1 MTPYNPKQRY
11 LISPEAVFG
20 LNPLRKYELL
30 FETLEPC
37 CAGCFPSKPR
47 GRRPLARETLLNALI
62 YKNLKQL
69 PTLFDLA
76 STLVDHP
83 RLAATCGLPPN
94 KSLWSL
100 EERLSSFL
108 EDIPNRALQTIRVN
122 LVKHLIERKEISGTF
137 LSIDSAA
144 VPVVVKANNLKTS
157 MKDRFD
163 KSKPPK
169 RDPEAR
175 LGVMIYFTTPFQKEP
190 RYFWGYRNHS
200 ITDCDAE
207 LPVWEVTKPANLQDT
222 SLFIPLFK
230 KLLEHFTFE
239 IQAVMGDAAY
249 DSEDNL
255 QFVIDELHAL
265 PRVARNPRWE
275 KRREPK
281 VSSSGGRICIA
292 GFEMLYWGAFTDRGK
307 IRKKF
312 VCPITHSKK
321 FAQQVPSCPWNH
333 PAFRRGNGCTAY
345 LRGDTEIRKEIDYG
359 SQIFKEHYDKRT
371 SSERVFSRLLSL
383 CMQRPSVYG
392 LNAVANHCTIAHIT
406 VLLIALT
413 AAKIGQTDKVRFVKK
428 FLPNL

>member
-1 MTPYNPKQRY
+1 MTPYNFKQQY

-37 CAGCFPSKPR
+37 LAGCFPSKTR
-47 GRRPLARETLLNALI
+47 GRQPLSRQALLNALI
-62 YKNLKQL
+62 YKNVKQL

-76 STLVDHP
+76 STLIDHP

-94 KSLWSL
+94 RSLWSL

-108 EDIPNRALQTIRVN
+108 EDIPNRVLQTIRIN
-122 LVKHLIERKEISGTF
+122 LVKYLIERKEISGTF

-144 VPVVVKANNLKTS
+144 VPVVVKENNLKTS

-163 KSKPPK
+163 KSKLPK

-175 LGVMIYFTTPFQKEP
+175 LGVMIYFTNPFQKEP

-200 ITDCDAE
+200 ITDCAAE
-207 LPVWEVTKPANLQDT
+207 LPLWEVTKPANVQDT

-230 KLLEHFTFE
+230 KLLEHCTFE

-255 QFVIDELHAL
+255 KFIIDELHAL

-281 VSSSGGRICIA
+281 VSCSGGRICIA
-292 GFEMLYWGAFTDRGK
+292 GFDMLYWGRFTDRGK

-321 FAQQVPSCPWNH
+321 FAQQVPTCPWNH

-383 CMQRPSVYG
+383 CMQKPSVYG

-406 VLLIALT
+406 VLLIAST
-413 AAKIGQTDKVRFVKK
+413 AAKMGQIDKIRFVKK

>member
-1 MTPYNPKQRY
+1 MTPHNPKQKY
-11 LISPEAVFG
+11 LIAPEALFG
-20 LNPLRKYELL
+20 LQPLRKYELL

-37 CAGCFPSKPR
+37 CAGCFPSKTK
-47 GRRPLARETLLNALI
+47 GRRPLSRQALLNALI
-62 YKNLKQL
+62 YKNLRQS

-76 STLVDHP
+76 STLIDHP

-94 KSLWSL
+94 RSLWSL

-108 EDIPNRALQTIRVN
+108 EAIPNTVLQIIRGN
-122 LVKHLIERKEISGTF
+122 LVKQLIERKEISGTF

-144 VPVVVKANNLKTS
+144 VPVVVKENNLKTS

-175 LGVMIYFTTPFQKEP
+175 LGVMIYFAHPFQKGP

-207 LPVWEVTKPANLQDT
+207 LPLWEVTKPANVQDT
-222 SLFIPLFK
+222 SLFIPVFK
-230 KLLEHFTFE
+230 KLLEQCTFE

-255 QFVIDELHAL
+255 KFVIDELHAL

-275 KRREPK
+275 KRREPT
-281 VSSSGGRICIA
+281 VSCSGGRICIA
-292 GFEMLYWGAFTDRGK
+292 GFEMLYWGRFTDRGK

-321 FAQQVPSCPWNH
+321 FARQVPVCPWNH
-333 PAFRRGNGCTAY
+333 PAFRRGTGCTAY
-345 LRGDTEIRKEIDYG
+345 LRGDTQIRKEIDYG
-359 SQIFKEHYDKRT
+359 SQIFKEHYAKRT
-371 SSERVFSRLLSL
+371 SSERVFSRLLTL
-383 CMQRPSVYG
+383 CMQEPSVYG

-406 VLLIALT
+406 VLLVALT
-413 AAKIGQTDKVRFVKK
+413 AAKMGQLDKIRFVKK